1 MKKVLIFIKSHFYNY
16 WIATLALA
24 MTNCKNT
31 FCDTSLRGT
40 LSDEAIQK
48 KSIVKQK
55 AFTLAEIMIV
65 LSVIAV
71 LTAILLPAARNA
83 TPNEDLMKFKKGH
96 LALVNV
102 IGELV
107 NSDKY
112 YYEGM
117 LDTKP
122 NGQWV
127 DSPTYFCETFADVI
141 GNVKSVDCKSIL
153 ATGGHAGVGVHINAQ
168 WLYTTGDNIYAISH
182 PDSMCKKHALNQGN
196 EIVLSNNMS
205 YYMLDSGNHFGSNLY
220 DVPGL
225 HFRAYNL
232 NSYTG
237 FPFYSLYKIFCMD
250 IDGTPE
256 NATETDCVNECP
268 FGYGIRV
275 DGKVLIGKRAS
286 EWFKKTIQDK
296 D

>member
-1 MKKVLIFIKSHFYNY
+1 MK
-16 WIATLALA
+16 
-24 MTNCKNT
+24 
-31 FCDTSLRGT
+31 
-40 LSDEAIQK
+40 
-48 KSIVKQK
+48 K

-71 LTAILLPAARNA
+71 LTAVLLPAARNA
-83 TPNEDLMKFKKGH
+83 APNEDLMKFKKGH

-102 IGELV
+102 INELV

-122 NGQWV
+122 NGQLV

-141 GNVKSVDCKSIL
+141 GNVKSVDCKEDRIDTNQGQHVNFDWTRTSNTAFNGL
-153 ATGGHAGVGVHINAQ
+153 
-168 WLYTTGDNIYAISH
+168 LKH
-182 PDSMCKKHALNQGN
+182 PDIVCKEYALVAKD
-196 EIVLSNNMS
+196 EIVLSNNVS
-205 YYMLDSGNHFGSNLY
+205 YYMPTPGNHFGIKAKSNLY
-220 DVPGL
+220 SYRNYKMLDGVYTSRG
-225 HFRAYNL
+225 FRI
-232 NSYTG
+232 
-237 FPFYSLYKIFCMD
+237 LYRIFCMD

-256 NATETDCVNECP
+256 SATETDCVNECP

-286 EWFKKTIQDK
+286 EWFKKSIQEK

>member
-1 MKKVLIFIKSHFYNY
+1 MKKL
-16 WIATLALA
+16 
-24 MTNCKNT
+24 
-31 FCDTSLRGT
+31 G
-40 LSDEAIQK
+40 
-48 KSIVKQK
+48 
-55 AFTLAEIMIV
+55 FTLAEIMIV

-102 IGELV
+102 INELV

-141 GNVKSVDCKSIL
+141 GNVKSVDCKDDKYGS
-153 ATGGHAGVGVHINAQ
+153 TVGYHQNAQ
-168 WLYTTGDNIYAISH
+168 WDVNGGGTIWGDMKYKDTICKTQAPITG
-182 PDSMCKKHALNQGN
+182 NQ
-196 EIVLSNNMS
+196 IVLSDGTA
-205 YYMLDSGNHFGSNLY
+205 YYMTSPGNYFGLMHNSANTSLFRYYKTNGLY
-220 DVPGL
+220 SVY
-225 HFRAYNL
+225 R
-232 NSYTG
+232 
-237 FPFYSLYKIFCMD
+237 IFCMD

-256 NATETDCVNECP
+256 NATATDCVNECP
-268 FGYGIRV
+268 FGYGLRV
-275 DGKVLIGKRAS
+275 DGKIHFAKRAS
-286 EWFKKTIQDK
+286 DWYKKSIQDK